1 MYDNEVLI
9 PLIIKIQALIRRFL
23 VRSRITG
30 GRKNQRRSGTKTKD
44 KMYSPVKPQATL
56 KYENLVVRQII

>member
-44 KMYSPVKPQATL
+44 KMYSPVKP
-56 KYENLVVRQII
+56 